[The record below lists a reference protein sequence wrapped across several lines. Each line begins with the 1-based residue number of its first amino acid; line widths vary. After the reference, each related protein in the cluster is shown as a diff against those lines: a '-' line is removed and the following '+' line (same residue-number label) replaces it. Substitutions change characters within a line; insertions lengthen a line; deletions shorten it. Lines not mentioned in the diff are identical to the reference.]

1 MALVVCVFV
10 HVCVLSVYEVFHW
23 YPNTACGWS
32 KIIFHS
38 MCSHHTF
45 C

>member
-10 HVCVLSVYEVFHW
+10 RVWILSVYEVFHW
-23 YPNTACGWS
+23 YPYTACGRS
-32 KIIFHS
+32 EIIFDS
-38 MCSHHTF
+38 VCSHHAF